1 MEHQEVKHTEAAV
14 APAEAVVDFGTD
26 SAISSTAPLD
36 PTGIYTTFETMNLKT
51 ELLRGVFGYGF
62 EEPSIIQRKGI
73 VPIVVGRDVLGQAQ
87 SGTGKTGTF
96 SIGIL
101 QRVDVAV
108 KQLQA
113 IVLAPTHELA
123 RQIYDVMSGIGSK
136 TGISIHVAV
145 GGTMVRDDTLAL
157 RAGCQILIGTPGRI
171 FDLFSRKAASSA
183 AIQTIVIDEADQML
197 ERNFQTQIIDI
208 LGTGFP
214 DSTQICLFSA
224 TMPADVV
231 DFAEKLMRNPV
242 RLLVTADQVTLE
254 GIKQYQCCL
263 EREEYKFEALCD
275 IYRHFTISQAI
286 IFCNQKKK
294 AEWLAAKMKDAGFT
308 LEHIHGEL
316 DSADRKRRM
325 EDFRA
330 GKVRVLI
337 GTDLI
342 ARGIDVQQVSVV
354 INYDLP
360 LQRENYIHRI
370 GRCGRY
376 GKKGVAINLLT
387 TADEKVMREIEAFYS
402 TKVNDLP
409 QDFNSIRV

>member
-1 MEHQEVKHTEAAV
+1 MESSGNQTGEGLGA
-14 APAEAVVDFGTD
+14 
-26 SAISSTAPLD
+26 SAGADPGADAGVQLD
-36 PTGIYTTFETMNLKT
+36 PTAVYTSFESMNLKT
-51 ELLRGVFGYGF
+51 ELLRGVFSYGF

-73 VPIVVGRDVLGQAQ
+73 VPIIVGRDVLGQAQ

-96 SIGIL
+96 SIGVL
-101 QRVDVAV
+101 QRVDASV

-113 IVLAPTHELA
+113 LVLAPTHELA
-123 RQIYDVMSGIGSK
+123 RQIYDVMSTIGAK

-145 GGTMVRDDTLAL
+145 GGTYVRDDTLAL
-157 RAGCQILIGTPGRI
+157 RAGCQVLIGSPGRI

-214 DSTQICLFSA
+214 ESTQICLFSA
-224 TMPADVV
+224 TMPPDVV
-231 DFAEKLMRNPV
+231 EFAERLMRNPV

-308 LEHIHGEL
+308 LEHIHGEM

-330 GKVRVLI
+330 GTVRVLI

-387 TADEKVMREIEAFYS
+387 TGDEKVMREIETYYS
-402 TKVNDLP
+402 TKVMDLP
-409 QDFNSIRV
+409 QDFNTIRI

>member
-1 MEHQEVKHTEAAV
+1 MSTEEVVVKMETVENVGADAASNI
-14 APAEAVVDFGTD
+14 E
-26 SAISSTAPLD
+26 LD
-36 PTGIYTTFETMNLKT
+36 PNGVYTSFEAMNLKMD
-51 ELLRGVFGYGF
+51 LMRGVFGYGF

-73 VPIVVGRDVLGQAQ
+73 VPIICGRDVLGQAQ

-96 SIGIL
+96 SIGVL
-101 QRVDVAV
+101 QRVDAEL
-108 KQLQA
+108 KHLQA
-113 IVLAPTHELA
+113 IIMAPTHELA
-123 RQIYDVMSGIGSK
+123 RQIYDVLSGIGSK
-136 TGISIHVAV
+136 TGIAVHVAV
-145 GGTMVRDDTLAL
+145 GGTRVSDDTYAL
-157 RAGCQILIGTPGRI
+157 KGGCQILIGTPGRV
-171 FDLFSRKAASSA
+171 FDLMSRKVVTTAHIKS
-183 AIQTIVIDEADQML
+183 IVIDEADQML

-208 LGTGFP
+208 LATGFP
-214 DSTQICLFSA
+214 DATQICLFSA

-242 RLLVTADQVTLE
+242 RILVTADQVTLE
-254 GIKQYQCCL
+254 GIKQFQCCL

-308 LEHIHGEL
+308 LEHIHGEME
-316 DSADRKRRM
+316 SADRKRRM
-325 EDFRA
+325 DEFRA

-342 ARGIDVQQVSVV
+342 ARGIDVQQVGLV

-360 LQRENYIHRI
+360 LQKENYIHRI

-387 TADEKVMREIEAFYS
+387 VNDEKFMREIEAFYS
-402 TKVNDLP
+402 TKVHDLP
-409 QDFNSIRV
+409 QDFSSIRVA

>member
-1 MEHQEVKHTEAAV
+1 MSMEKMEPTSEKT
-14 APAEAVVDFGTD
+14 
-26 SAISSTAPLD
+26 LD
-36 PTGIYTTFETMNLKT
+36 PLGVYTSFDDMQIKMD
-51 ELLRGVFGYGF
+51 LLRGIFSYGF
-62 EEPSIIQRKGI
+62 EEPSLIQRKGI
-73 VPIVVGRDVLGQAQ
+73 VPIACGRDVLGQAQ

-96 SIGIL
+96 SIGVL
-101 QRVDVAV
+101 QRVDVEL
-108 KQLQA
+108 KHLQA
-113 IVLAPTHELA
+113 LVMAPTHELA

-136 TGISIHVAV
+136 TGVSIHVAV
-145 GGTMVRDDTLAL
+145 GGTMVRDDTAAL
-157 RAGCQILIGTPGRI
+157 RGGCQILIGTPGRVY
-171 FDLFSRKAASSA
+171 DLMERKIMSTVHMK
-183 AIQTIVIDEADQML
+183 TIVIDEADQML
-197 ERNFQTQIIDI
+197 ERNFQTQLVDI
-208 LGTGFP
+208 LAMGFP
-214 DSTQICLFSA
+214 ESTQICLFSA
-224 TMPADVV
+224 TMPVDVLQ
-231 DFAEKLMRNPV
+231 FAEKLMRNPV
-242 RLLVTADQVTLE
+242 RILVTADQVTLD

-308 LEHIHGEL
+308 LEHIHGEM
-316 DSADRKRRM
+316 DSTERKKRM
-325 EDFRA
+325 ADFRA
-330 GKVRVLI
+330 GAVRVLI

-342 ARGIDVQQVSVV
+342 ARGIDVQQVGVV

-387 TADEKVMREIEAFYS
+387 DQDVKFMKEIEAFYS
-402 TKVNDLP
+402 TKVVDLP